1 MRSAMDKAS
10 GSQEKSALGSS
21 AGRSSDVESITSVVS
36 ALRERYLFPLHL
48 HNAASLV
55 AIVVH
60 NAASLVAIVVL
71 ERCLLLP
78 V

>member
-55 AIVVH
+55 AIVV
-60 NAASLVAIVVL
+60 L